1 MIGGIL
7 VKIAFV
13 LCLVSSASYFLYVR
27 RGEGAQLLRAGRVF
41 YLLTVLTVFS
51 VVGILLFLILNHQ
64 FQFTYVWNY
73 SSRDLPTPLL
83 ISTLYAGQEGSF
95 LLWTFFISIIGV
107 FLLRNS
113 SKSGYEPEVMG
124 TYALIELFLLLML
137 MVKSPFL
144 YVWESFPGQI
154 AAGFAPADGRGLN
167 PLLQNYW
174 MVIHPQV
181 LFSGFASMSVPY
193 AYAVAAL
200 MKRQYTHWI
209 KPVTPW
215 LAFSGLVLG
224 TGIIMGGFWAYETL
238 GWGGYWAWDPVENS
252 SLVPWI
258 FAVAALHMILTQR
271 KTGGFVRTTL
281 VLGIFCFL
289 MVLYSTFLTRSG
301 VLGETSVHS
310 FVDPGMWAYWLLV
323 IMMAVFSGIGGVLL
337 WIRRK
342 EIPKPKIGHEY
353 YSREF
358 AIFLG
363 AMALVAAAILIT
375 VGTSSPLITDILQ
388 GKKSAVDISYYASTI
403 TPIAIFLSLLAGVG
417 QLLWWTRSTKTAFYK
432 ELQWPGLFAVVVT
445 IGLVFAGVSD
455 FLLGLLLFAAAFS
468 LASNVL
474 VASRIFAGNP
484 KYAGGSIA
492 HVGLAIMF
500 FGFVFSSHYGG
511 KETVSL
517 PEGRPVQTMGYTLTY
532 HGYRPIE
539 HDKYAFQVSV
549 EKDGKENRVAPI
561 MYMSAYTNGLM
572 RNPDIANLIT
582 HDFYIAPLSL
592 EQPGSEGP
600 PVERLMIRHG
610 QKQTLGGLEIT
621 FLDFVLPDNQ
631 REAMLEGKEA
641 RIGALLSV
649 RVGGGKAVKVT
660 PGKIMGREGGPQDD
674 PALVDGRY
682 QLVIT
687 SMRPDPEHREN
698 GLVEIGVRDMSAAA
712 AAPAGPDVLM
722 VEASTKPAINLVWAG
737 VIVMLVGFGVTV
749 FRRAQE
755 ARLNLAAE
763 EGNAETSAALEGT
776 TGRAQGGEAASA

>member
-13 LCLVSSASYFLYVR
+13 LCLISSGSYFLYVR
-27 RGEGAQLLRAGRVF
+27 RGEGLQLLRAGRVF

-51 VVGILLFLILNHQ
+51 IVGILLQLILTHQ

-113 SKSGYEPEVMG
+113 SKNGYEPEVMG
-124 TYALIELFLLLML
+124 TYALIELTLLLML
-137 MVKSPFL
+137 VVKSPFL

-200 MKRQYTHWI
+200 MKRQYAHWI

-215 LAFSGLVLG
+215 LAFSGFVLG

-271 KTGGFVRTTL
+271 KTGGFLRTNL
-281 VLGIFCFL
+281 VLGILCFL

-323 IMMAVFSGIGGVLL
+323 GMMVLFTLIGGVLL
-337 WIRRK
+337 WLRRK
-342 EIPKPKIGHEY
+342 EIPRPKVGHRY

-363 AMALVAAAILIT
+363 AMTLVAAAILIT
-375 VGTSSPLITDILQ
+375 IGTSAPLITDLLQ
-388 GKKSAVDISYYASTI
+388 GKKSAVDISYYVTTI
-403 TPIAIFLSLLAGVG
+403 TPLGILLALLAGVG
-417 QLLWWTRSTKTAFYK
+417 QLLWWTRSNSSALTK
-432 ELQWPGLFAVVVT
+432 ELRWPLLFAVVVT
-445 IGLVFAGVSD
+445 VGLVFAGVD
-455 FLLGLLLFAAAFS
+455 DVLLGGLLFAAAFS
-468 LASNVL
+468 LASNVA

-500 FGFVFSSHYGG
+500 FGFVFSTRYGG
-511 KETVSL
+511 KETLSL
-517 PEGRPVQTMGYTLTY
+517 PEGKPVTALGYTLTY

-539 HDKYAFQVSV
+539 KEKYAFHVSV
-549 EKDGKENRVAPI
+549 EKDGKETRVAPI
-561 MYMSAYTNGLM
+561 MYMSAYNNGLM
-572 RNPDIANLIT
+572 RSPDIANLIT
-582 HDFYIAPLSL
+582 HDFYLAPLSL
-592 EQPGSEGP
+592 EQPGAEGP
-600 PVERLMIRHG
+600 PAERVMIKHG
-610 QKQTLGGLEIT
+610 EKKTVGAVAIT
-621 FLDFVLPDNQ
+621 FLDFDLPDNQ
-631 REAMLEGKEA
+631 REAMLAGKEA
-641 RIGALLSV
+641 RIGARLNVS
-649 RVGGGKAVKVT
+649 VGGGKPVTVT
-660 PGKIMGREGGPQDD
+660 PGKLMGKEGGPEDD
-674 PALVDGRY
+674 PATVDERY
-682 QLVIT
+682 QFVIT
-687 SMRPDPEHREN
+687 SMRPDPENKAN
-698 GLVEIGVRDMSAAA
+698 GQVEIGVRDLKAAG
-712 AAPAGPDVLM
+712 AAPSEPDVLM

-737 VIVMLVGFGVTV
+737 VIIMLVGFAVTV
-749 FRRAQE
+749 VRRAQE
-755 ARLNLAAE
+755 ARLSHREAE
-763 EGNAETSAALEGT
+763 SHEGEAETTGSTAGKPAGGAVSSA
-776 TGRAQGGEAASA
+776 